1 MTLGG
6 VVVSME
12 DKFLSCRVDFVEDDL
27 HTLCIG
33 ATRSGKS
40 RTVVLPTIATLAVA
54 GENMCISDPKG
65 ELHAYTA
72 NFLKAQGYNVIALDY
87 RNPKKSSKYN
97 FLQEI
102 INEVNKDNLPKA
114 SKLAL
119 DMAEA
124 LVGESKGE
132 KIWTDGEKAVLSSTI
147 ISVVY
152 DNINNPQFQ
161 NMTNVYYFICEMCKM
176 GENMPLERYID
187 DIDYNHPARS
197 LLAASGVA
205 PSKTR
210 GSFYTAALATLRLFV
225 DKNIYNISRESD
237 FTFEQIAKEK
247 TALFIILPDEKSTY
261 YSLAS
266 YFIDS
271 LYCKLVE
278 IADLRGGRLEK
289 RFNFILDEFG
299 NFAPIPD
306 FSTKLTVGAGRGIRI
321 NLFVQGV
328 EQITSKYSEEVSQTI
343 MGNCSV
349 WIYLSS
355 SDTKTR
361 QLISQKLG
369 EYTCSSQSRTASS
382 NGNLLSE
389 GNMSSSSN
397 LIARKLLTE
406 DEIGRIKRPYQLVMS
421 LDYPA
426 VMYAPDLAKTIF
438 NKMLGLG
445 SKEYNRKFREDFE
458 SQRPE
463 KNEDAKIE
471 LWGIWEKYQN
481 KQSVKSNGQRPKSA
495 APSMAPITNEI
506 KIGKVDIYND

>member
-1 MTLGG
+1 MKGRFFRSK
-6 VVVSME
+6 VH
-12 DKFLSCRVDFVEDDL
+12 FVEDDL

-40 RTVVLPTIATLAVA
+40 RTVVLPTIATLAFA

-72 NFLKAQGYNVIALDY
+72 HMLKEQGYHVIALDY
-87 RNPKKSSKYN
+87 RHPKKSAKYN

-102 INEVNKDNLPKA
+102 INEVKRGDLSKA
-114 SKLAL
+114 SRLAI

-132 KIWTDGEKAVLSSTI
+132 KIWPEGEKSILSSVI
-147 ISVVY
+147 IAVVY
-152 DNINNPQFQ
+152 DNIDNPQFQ
-161 NMTNVYYFICEMCKM
+161 NMANVYYFICEMCKM
-176 GENMPLERYID
+176 GENMLLEKYIEAL
-187 DIDYNHPARS
+187 DYDHPARS

-210 GSFYTAALATLRLFV
+210 GSFYTGALATLRLFV
-225 DKNIYNISRESD
+225 DRYIYNISNESD

-261 YSLAS
+261 YGLAS
-266 YFIDS
+266 FFMDN

-278 IADLRGGRLEK
+278 IADERGGRLEK

-321 NLFVQGV
+321 NIFVQGV
-328 EQITSKYSEEVSQTI
+328 EQITAKYSEEVSQTI

-355 SDTKTR
+355 SDGKTK
-361 QLISQKLG
+361 QIISQRLG
-369 EYTCSSQSRTASS
+369 EYTCSSQSRSASD
-382 NGNLLSE
+382 NGNLLSG
-389 GNMSSSSN
+389 GNLSASSN

-421 LDYPA
+421 LDFPA
-426 VMYAPDLAKTIF
+426 VMYSPDLKKTMF
-438 NKMLGLG
+438 NKILGLG
-445 SKEYNRKFREDFE
+445 SKEYNRKFREFFE
-458 SQRPE
+458 KQRPE
-463 KNEDAKIE
+463 RSKDTKME
-471 LWGIWEKYQN
+471 LWCIWEQYQN
-481 KQSVKSNGQRPKSA
+481 QHSAKSNNQRPRSA
-495 APSMAPITNEI
+495 APSMPPISNEI
-506 KIGKVDIYND
+506 KIGRIGIFNE